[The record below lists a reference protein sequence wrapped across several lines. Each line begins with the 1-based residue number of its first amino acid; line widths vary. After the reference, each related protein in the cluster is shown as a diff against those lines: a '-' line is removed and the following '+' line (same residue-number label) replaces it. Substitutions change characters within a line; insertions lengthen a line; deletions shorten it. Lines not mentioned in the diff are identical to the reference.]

1 MPVKYETG
9 VGYLDPERISAS
21 GIAELLAA
29 PVSAAARGSAGA
41 IRARVG
47 TVAWLA
53 LWPAWRAGTS
63 ATVVYWLIYVAIQV
77 AVAVFVPALAPF
89 LRPLIDLIRAILAG
103 GSPPFADLAT
113 VTPKPSVIA
122 GLLDR
127 LAFEVWKL
135 RGDPRTS
142 LALDAVERLLFPT
155 DDPDPDFADAVRAG
169 VASCQPWTG
178 GPP

>member
-1 MPVKYETG
+1 MPVKYETS
-9 VGYLDPERISAS
+9 VGYLDPERISAP
-21 GIAELLAA
+21 GIAALLAA
-29 PVSAAARGSAGA
+29 PVSAAARRSSGA

-47 TVAWLA
+47 TVAWVA

-63 ATVVYWLIYVAIQV
+63 PTVVYWLIYLAIQV

-103 GSPPFADLAT
+103 GRPPFADLAT
-113 VTPKPSVIA
+113 VAPQPTAIA

-142 LALDAVERLLFPT
+142 LALDAVERLLFPPAD
-155 DDPDPDFADAVRAG
+155 DDPAIADAVRSG
-169 VASCQPWTG
+169 VAACQTWTG
-178 GPP
+178 GPS